1 MKKLLFSIV
10 LIASTLVQA
19 AMLSYEAG
27 SKNLNGVVLNKAA
40 VINDAAG
47 KPTALRMDLL
57 GAGLRAKTVL
67 VVEAKVYTLQ
77 LFSDNK
83 AGFSRDA
90 NALTSLIKN
99 SGRVAL
105 KLDMLRT
112 VSASSLSGS
121 LKEALSANG
130 YAIDAELTKVL
141 SMFEKSAEATQGKSV
156 SVLLVKDSAK
166 NKTNLYYEDT
176 KGVMQSL
183 VGSPE
188 LMTKILAIWLG
199 QPVDDGIQKLKAA
212 LMNPVY

>member
-1 MKKLLFSIV
+1 MKKTLFAVI
-10 LIASTLVQA
+10 LTLSTLAQA
-19 AMLSYEAG
+19 ALLTYEAG
-27 SKNLNGVVLNKAA
+27 PKKLNEVVLNKAA
-40 VINDAAG
+40 VVNDAAG

-57 GAGLRAKTVL
+57 GAGLRTKTVL

-90 NALTSLIKN
+90 NALTSLVKN
-99 SGRVAL
+99 SNRVAL

-121 LKEALSANG
+121 LKDALTANG
-130 YAIDAELTKVL
+130 YAIDAELTNVL
-141 SMFEKSAEATQGKSV
+141 SIFEKSAEATQGKSV
-156 SVLLVKDSAK
+156 SVLLVKDTAK
-166 NKTNLYYEDT
+166 NKTNMYYEDT
-176 KGVMQSL
+176 KGALQSM

-199 QPVDDGIQKLKAA
+199 TPVDDGIAKLKTSLLA
-212 LMNPVY
+212 PVY

>member
-1 MKKLLFSIV
+1 MKKMLFSFV
-10 LIASTLVQA
+10 LAMSTLAQA
-19 AMLSYEAG
+19 SMLSYEAG
-27 SKNLNGVVLNKAA
+27 PKNLNGVVLQKTA

-47 KPTALRMDLL
+47 KPTSLRMDLL
-57 GAGLRAKTVL
+57 GAGLRSKTVL

-83 AGFSRDA
+83 AGFSRDG
-90 NALTSLIKN
+90 NALSSLVKN
-99 SGRVAL
+99 SSRVAL

-112 VSASSLSGS
+112 VSASSLAGS

-130 YAIDAELTKVL
+130 YAIDAELTNVL
-141 SMFEKSAEATQGKSV
+141 SLFEKSAEATQGKSV
-156 SVLLVKDSAK
+156 SVLLMKDTAK

-176 KGVMQSL
+176 KGVQQSL

-199 QPVDDGIQKLKAA
+199 KPVDDGIQKLKTA
-212 LMNPVY
+212 LMSPVY